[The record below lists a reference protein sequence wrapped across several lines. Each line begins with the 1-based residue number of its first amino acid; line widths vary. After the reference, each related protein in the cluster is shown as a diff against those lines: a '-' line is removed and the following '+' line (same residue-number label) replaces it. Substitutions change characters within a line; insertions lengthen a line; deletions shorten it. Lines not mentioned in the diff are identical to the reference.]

1 MKLHRELTDLLAKI
15 GPPGAF
21 ATRTTAAP
29 EALRLEVRGVGPV
42 RLPVT
47 RARGRRLCGI
57 ARPARYGLGDR
68 TLLDPGVR
76 DTWEIARSRVKIDQR
91 KWKQTLLPELE
102 RIRRGLGL
110 PEECRLSAELHN
122 MLVYE
127 PGQFFLPHQDT
138 EKQDGMIGSLVVLLP
153 SDHKGGSMVQHHD
166 EKVSFRG
173 SREKLTL
180 IAFYADCRHE
190 VRPVKEGYRVVLT
203 FNLRAERGTAGV
215 SSSPAADV
223 IEPLTRAVGEYFE
236 TPPSHLVERPAVP
249 RFRLPPRP
257 SEHPAGTRLAASQER
272 GRRPRRGVAGGCP
285 AARLRDFP
293 GPGGGA

>member
-1 MKLHRELTDLLAKI
+1 MHRELTDLLAKI

-29 EALRLEVRGVGPV
+29 DALRLEVRGVGPV

-47 RARGRRLCGI
+47 RARARRLCGI

-110 PEECRLSAELHN
+110 PGECRLSAELHN

-153 SDHKGGSMVQHHD
+153 SDHKGGSIQVQHHD

-203 FNLRAERGTAGV
+203 YNLRAEGGTAGV

-223 IEPLTRAVGEYFE
+223 IEPLTRPVGEYFE
-236 TPPSHLVERPAVP
+236 TPPPTLWRDQPYRVFVYLLDHRNTGTIDRQGSSRASRPDRRLRTAVGPRPAGP
-249 RFRLPPRP
+249 LGFR
-257 SEHPAGTRLAASQER
+257 
-272 GRRPRRGVAGGCP
+272 
-285 AARLRDFP
+285 
-293 GPGGGA
+293 